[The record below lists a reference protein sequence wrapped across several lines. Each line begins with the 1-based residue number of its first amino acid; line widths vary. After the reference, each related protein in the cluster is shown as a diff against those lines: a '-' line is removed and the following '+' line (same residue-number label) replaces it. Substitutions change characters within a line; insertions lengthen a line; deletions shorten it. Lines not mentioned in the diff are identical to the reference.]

1 MLSEPLSCAR
11 SQKTHKATPEASWWT
26 ETSLPDSETA
36 KTTWEAVLITLLQGL
51 PQGPVC
57 CCPRLI
63 PWFLSQSLQVWPA
76 QVHDGEPVSHSG
88 PEKIKRWNRG
98 VWLLVK
104 NLHVNPQVSP
114 QVTRGYLQASWVM
127 LPPPPPPD
135 LKHNL
140 CSPQRFKGWGV
151 YYVYLELLAQAFLG
165 YLAKIPLW
173 WQDRVGWQAGN
184 LKTLSLLWPSILYF
198 PLPPPLPLL
207 LTPKSINLPE
217 PFVHGS
223 QAVRARHLYNRAEL
237 STHGQGTIHSSGKG
251 NGKLAPSSAS
261 GSHLCHHSD

>member
-114 QVTRGYLQASWVM
+114 QATRGFSRPPGWCCPHLHPQTWSTTCA
-127 LPPPPPPD
+127 LPRDSRGEGCTMSTWSFWHRP
-135 LKHNL
+135 
-140 CSPQRFKGWGV
+140 
-151 YYVYLELLAQAFLG
+151 FLG
-165 YLAKIPLW
+165 TS
-173 WQDRVGWQAGN
+173 
-184 LKTLSLLWPSILYF
+184 LKSPCGGRTEWD
-198 PLPPPLPLL
+198 
-207 LTPKSINLPE
+207 
-217 PFVHGS
+217 G
-223 QAVRARHLYNRAEL
+223 R
-237 STHGQGTIHSSGKG
+237 QGTWRHCPYSDPVSCTFH
-251 NGKLAPSSAS
+251 
-261 GSHLCHHSD
+261 SHLLFPSF